1 MQALTKRL
9 KKAMGTRTFRQME
22 DLYGVNKS
30 SLNKIL
36 RGEIWPSTPTIIRLE
51 RMLDT
56 ELWGDEHRKSK
67 LP

>member
-9 KKAMGTRTFRQME
+9 KAAMGGRTLRE
-22 DLYGVNKS
+22 IEALYGINKS

-56 ELWGDEHRKSK
+56 DLWGDEHRKSR